1 MPGIITI
8 MVKVM
13 IMVMVKVM
21 VVVMVMVMVMIM
33 VMVNL
38 HLHVHLM
45 YLIKLVFVKYDIK
58 HLWWTLGKLFSCH
71 KLHIDVPRLRLNPL
85 LVIIMVVLMMV
96 LSW

>member
-21 VVVMVMVMVMIM
+21 V
-33 VMVNL
+33 MVNL
-38 HLHVHLM
+38 HLHVHLI

-58 HLWWTLGKLFSCH
+58 HLWWTLGKLLSGH
-71 KLHIDVPRLRLNPL
+71 KLHIDVPRLRLNTL
-85 LVIIMVVLMMV
+85 VVIIMMVLMMV